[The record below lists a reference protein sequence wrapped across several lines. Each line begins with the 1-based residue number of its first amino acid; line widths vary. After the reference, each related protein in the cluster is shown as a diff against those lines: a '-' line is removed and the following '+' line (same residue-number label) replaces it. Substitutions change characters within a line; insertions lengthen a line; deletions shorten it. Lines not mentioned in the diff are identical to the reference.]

1 MDPRAAQLAKVPF
14 FAQFTE
20 SELEELAE
28 LVQIRRIRKDTVIF
42 HEQDPGLTFYV
53 IKQGRVKVYKNTED
67 GRELILGIFGDGGII
82 GDVPVFDGGP
92 YPASAASLE
101 ETELYA
107 IKRESFE
114 QLINS
119 HPEVSLKII
128 RVLGRRLRQ
137 AHELVRDMAMK
148 NVAQRLAGLLL
159 RLIEEYGVVSDGR
172 TVLDLP
178 LSRQEMADM
187 MGVSRETATREL
199 SRFAKTGLVEI
210 EGRRITILEEK
221 KLRLWSR
228 V

>member
-1 MDPRAAQLAKVPF
+1 MDPRVTQLAQVPF

-20 SELEELAE
+20 PELEDLAE
-28 LVQIRRIRKDTVIF
+28 LIQVRHIRKDTVIF

-92 YPASAASLE
+92 YPASAASLA

-119 HPEVSLKII
+119 HPEVALKII

-137 AHELVRDMAMK
+137 AHELVRDMALK

-159 RLIEEYGVVSDGR
+159 RLIEEYGVASDR
-172 TVLDLP
+172 RMVLDLP

-199 SRFAKTGLVEI
+199 SRFAKTGLI
-210 EGRRITILEEK
+210 EVDGRRITILEEK